1 MARRPLPAE
10 QAVEPPLTEQQL
22 MEYLLKNLSDAA
34 SEPTLHR
41 IQNPAA
47 RLHPTPIQEIRYY
60 KINHAEWRQQAE
72 QPSGDAAV

>member
-1 MARRPLPAE
+1 ME
-10 QAVEPPLTEQQL
+10 QPPLTEQQL

-34 SEPTLHR
+34 PEPIR